1 MTCDDFPNM
10 TPKYVNNKNNF
21 KDMIRQKKRKSLL
34 FIRKG
39 KRLPLRDDALRGG
52 RDHKM
57 MMC

>member
-1 MTCDDFPNM
+1 M
-10 TPKYVNNKNNF
+10 TPKYVNDKNNF
-21 KDMIRQKKRKSLL
+21 KDKIRQKKRKSLL